1 MRKKVGPFQYDFQD
15 SMLNLVS
22 HDAQRRARDV
32 CLMSSNATLGVE
44 SRARK
49 RKRVIHDVAAAAS
62 AANAGEAIPGLP
74 NHLVVE
80 HILRTDHDFDDGDD
94 PADLARL
101 RLVSHAMN
109 DAVTATGCQ
118 LAEFES
124 ASHAAFRGC
133 LSAVERLQRADQL
146 HAQERQYLCHAAAR
160 GGHLEKLML
169 LRENNSPWNEVTCL
183 LAADGGH
190 LELLQWAHAN
200 DCPWDEMTFM
210 FAALHGHLEMIQWLH
225 ANSCPWDTRM
235 CQKAA
240 EGGYLEVL
248 RWLRDNGCPWD
259 GTTCK
264 GAALG
269 GHLLVLQWARA
280 NGCSWDLWTCA
291 SAALGGH
298 LEVLQWARANGCPWD
313 ERTRAFAEEE
323 GHDAVLEWA
332 IANGAS
338 V

>member
-44 SRARK
+44 TRARK
-49 RKRVIHDVAAAAS
+49 RKRVICDVAAAAS

-169 LRENNSPWNEVTCL
+169 LRENNSPS
-183 LAADGGH
+183 H
-190 LELLQWAHAN
+190 L
-200 DCPWDEMTFM
+200 
-210 FAALHGHLEMIQWLH
+210 G
-225 ANSCPWDTRM
+225 TR
-235 CQKAA
+235 
-240 EGGYLEVL
+240 
-248 RWLRDNGCPWD
+248 
-259 GTTCK
+259 
-264 GAALG
+264 
-269 GHLLVLQWARA
+269 
-280 NGCSWDLWTCA
+280 
-291 SAALGGH
+291 
-298 LEVLQWARANGCPWD
+298 
-313 ERTRAFAEEE
+313 
-323 GHDAVLEWA
+323 
-332 IANGAS
+332 
-338 V
+338 